1 MKKLIL
7 LTGLIAAIVL
17 MLSTG
22 CDKNFVA
29 INTDPEHLTGA
40 NMSFPTLFT
49 SAELITSGNSD
60 GNGYEDWR
68 GNLIYCSTMI
78 QHLSSTYGYWVG
90 DKYLWNS
97 GYASA
102 YWDQQYGSGSA
113 PVKNITEVV
122 NHMAKDPGQSNF
134 YNIARIFRVFMF
146 QRITD
151 LYGDCP
157 YSQAGLGYIDG
168 ITSPKYDKQ
177 DSIYFDMLNTLQNA
191 ASQLD
196 PGKPNTVGSADILY
210 QGNVSEW
217 KKFAYSEMVRLA
229 MRMTKVDPTDAQKWV
244 NIAVQGGVMASNND
258 NAIIQ
263 HQAGNASNTISNGTG
278 WILDNQDPDAAHI
291 SLAFMD
297 TLKWN
302 EDPRLPWLSTV
313 CADPTVLGDLGD
325 TASAVQLGQPNGYD
339 NGGGQFD
346 ISLAPN
352 WPGTKGQ
359 DVLTDQN
366 KYSVTNRYTFSRID
380 APTFFLTYS
389 QTELLLAEAAQR
401 GWISGNASD
410 YYNSGVTAAI
420 TQLDQALAPD
430 YSGGPTAGQ
439 AATYLA
445 MHPYNAANGLNMI
458 NTQYWI
464 ASFGDEYE
472 SFANWRR
479 SGYPLLAPVNENYPG
494 NVTNGTIP
502 RRLTYPVTEAA
513 TNTANYN
520 AAVADLANGDKLTSR
535 VWWDTK

>member
-1 MKKLIL
+1 MKKLIFI
-7 LTGLIAAIVL
+7 TGIIAALVL

-29 INTDPEHLTGA
+29 INTDPEHLTAA
-40 NMSFPTLFT
+40 NMSYPTLFT

-78 QHLSSTYGYWVG
+78 QHLSSTYGYWCG
-90 DKYLWNS
+90 DKYSYNS

-102 YWDQQYGSGSA
+102 YWDQNYPG
-113 PVKNITEVV
+113 PVKNITEVIS
-122 NHMAKDPGQSNF
+122 HMAKVPGQSNF
-134 YNIARIFRVFMF
+134 YNIARIFSVFMF

-157 YSQAGLGYIDG
+157 YSQAGLGYIGG
-168 ITSPKYDKQ
+168 ITYPKYDKQ
-177 DSIYFDMLNTLQNA
+177 DSIYFDMLNTLQDA
-191 ASQLD
+191 ASKLD
-196 PGKPNTVGSADILY
+196 PNAPNTVGSADLIY
-210 QGNVSEW
+210 QGNVVQW

-229 MRMTKVDPTDAQKWV
+229 MRLTKVDPADAQKWV
-244 NIAVQGGVMASNND
+244 NVAVQGGVMQSNAD
-258 NAIIQ
+258 NAIVQ
-263 HQAGNASNTISNGTG
+263 HQIGNASNTISNGTG
-278 WILDNQDPDAAHI
+278 WILDGQDPDAAHI

-297 TLKWN
+297 TLQFN
-302 EDPRLPWLSTV
+302 NDPRLPWLATV
-313 CADPTVLGDLGD
+313 CADPTVLNDFGD

-339 NGGGQFD
+339 NGGAQFD

-359 DVLTDQN
+359 DVLTVQN
-366 KYSVTNRYTFSRID
+366 KYSVVNRYTFSRID

-389 QTELLLAEAAQR
+389 ETELLLAEAAQR
-401 GWISGNASD
+401 GWVTNQSATQ
-410 YYNSGVTAAI
+410 YYNDGVAAAI
-420 TQLDQALAPD
+420 TQINQALSPD
-430 YSGGPTAGQ
+430 YSGGPTAAQ
-439 AATYLA
+439 ATAYLA
-445 MHPYNAANGLNMI
+445 AHPYNAANGYNMI

-464 ASFGDEYE
+464 AAFMDEYE

-479 SGYPLLAPVNENYPG
+479 SGYPVLNPVNENYPG
-494 NVTNGTIP
+494 NVTNGAIP

-513 TNTANYN
+513 TNAANYN
-520 AAVADLANGDKLTSR
+520 AAVADLSGGDKLTSR

>member
-7 LTGLIAAIVL
+7 ITGLIAAVVL

-22 CDKNFVA
+22 CDKNFVG
-29 INTDPEHLTGA
+29 INTDPEHLTA
-40 NMSFPTLFT
+40 ASMSYPTLFT

-78 QHLSSTYGYWVG
+78 QHLSSTYGYWCG
-90 DKYLWNS
+90 DKYTYNS

-102 YWDQQYGSGSA
+102 YWDQNY
-113 PVKNITEVV
+113 PNTVTNITEVV
-122 NHMAKDPGQSNF
+122 NHMENDPGQSNF
-134 YNIARIFRVFMF
+134 YNIARIFKVFMF

-157 YSQAGLGYIDG
+157 YSQAGLGYLKG

-177 DSIYFDMLNTLQNA
+177 DSIYFDMLNTLQDA
-191 ASQLD
+191 ASKLD
-196 PGKPNTVGSADILY
+196 PSAPNTVGSQDLLY
-210 QGNVSEW
+210 QGNVAQW

-229 MRMTKVDPTDAQKWV
+229 MRLTKVDPTDAQKWV
-244 NIAVQGGVMASNND
+244 NIAVQGGVMQSNAD
-258 NAIIQ
+258 NAIVI

-278 WILDNQDPDAAHI
+278 WVLDGQDPDAAHI
-291 SLAFMD
+291 SLTFMD

-302 EDPRLPWLSTV
+302 DDPRLPWLATV
-313 CADPTVLGDLGD
+313 CVDPTVLGDMGD

-359 DVLTDQN
+359 DVLSDQN
-366 KYSVTNRYTFSRID
+366 KYSVVNRYTFSNIA

-389 QTELLLAEAAQR
+389 ETELLLAEAAQR
-401 GWISGNASD
+401 GWISGSAAS
-410 YYNSGVTAAI
+410 YYNNGVTAAI
-420 TQLDQALAPD
+420 LQLNQAGATLTPA
-430 YSGGPTAGQ
+430 Q
-439 AATYLA
+439 AATYLI
-445 MHPYNAANGLNMI
+445 MHPYDPANGLDMI

-472 SFANWRR
+472 AFANWRR
-479 SGYPLLAPVNENYPG
+479 SGYPLLNPVNENYPG

-513 TNTANYN
+513 TNATNYN
-520 AAVADLANGDKLTSR
+520 AAVADLDNGDKLTSR